1 MCTSTM
7 PFLISALRTRFSA
20 NETHCPASADATRA
34 LISGISIQV
43 RAATLRSPKSR
54 KAEHGTYRLR
64 SMDLTTVPWKFP
76 FESGPKSTA
85 SPDLT
90 VPELRMPSTTVPTY
104 GTEYTSVIEYC
115 SARQRRRDGVQERKK
130 ERKAAVPRGAG
141 RSGTSRGR
149 PRWQGV
155 GSRRCAAAKR
165 DTFDRVRCRERGE
178 YVRNPGPLL

>member
-1 MCTSTM
+1 MCTSTI

-54 KAEHGTYRLR
+54 KAEHCTYRLR
-64 SMDLTTVPWKFP
+64 SMDLITVPWKFP

-130 ERKAAVPRGAG
+130 ERRRYLEGLVGQELLVVALAG
-141 RSGTSRGR
+141 R
-149 PRWQGV
+149 
-155 GSRRCAAAKR
+155 
-165 DTFDRVRCRERGE
+165 E
-178 YVRNPGPLL
+178 